1 MVDILRLRTEAASL
15 RAAVATAES
24 ALLDLDLATAATA
37 GAEAASGTRPD
48 TAAETDRDRRRA
60 ALVDE
65 VATRRAALDGLL
77 RAELDEPVGFDELA
91 AALDPAVPLLLMPVR
106 IETRLRPAGGSPTT
120 LQVRI
125 FPDDVHVE
133 EHEPALTDGE
143 IQLGERYW
151 RTVWRAGRAG
161 ADRDRIQLAAW
172 DQLAGALGSARAA
185 WVARRLTPVHDDR
198 PAEPLP
204 ADAAEPS
211 PGFPQDLLRRGRAW
225 GRAAHASTLPD
236 RFVVLAYQGDRLVA
250 AKAGRTVP
258 DVVPIGPDLHAGSAA
273 GVSDPALRWMIEYG
287 AAEKIGLAVTV
298 PLQGHDPAR
307 VPLLSH
313 VLVLG
318 VSASLDPDA
327 SAARLEE
334 MLRGHRET
342 GTAEFVAQGT
352 PTNNTVTATRRRT
365 APLDVEDLLLAGDE
379 IPPSDPLANGNLVA
393 RALGIGAQSV
403 ARIPGTDDTE
413 QADARALQLALWTA
427 TGEHFLDDLMKS
439 ADLERAAMSAASRD
453 WLRSHFV
460 DNVRAR
466 GPLPVLRLG
475 AQPYGLLP
483 VTSFRGWQAGA
494 GEPAALA
501 RLHLVLET
509 LRPLW
514 VDGVRTLPRVG
525 GPDQPGEHLEVPK
538 SARDVLRALGL
549 SPVSRT
555 VRVRGVRGALQACYV
570 DVIGGNKLRCD
581 EGGPEERFAKAL
593 THALGLDEWLGYQKP
608 VINHHQNDADE
619 PPRLWL
625 PWVRRLPSDGE
636 DPVETLARFLDD
648 VVSQIEPL
656 LLTIGPEQAATLLEA
671 LLRQAANRE
680 YAMAA
685 AHTARWGQLVTD
697 AKLRSPEVVFS
708 RTGPADRAALQTKT
722 GLLAKVFHAGA
733 LLDAKLPAEAG
744 TPIVQLLQADRVAL
758 AGDVGKARLGNGRL
772 DVDVDITAKLPKRP
786 WSARLVE
793 ADAALQY
800 LARRVRDW
808 HARGEDP
815 FPAVERLLGEC
826 LDLVSHRLDAWITSL
841 ATTRLAAMRDA
852 SRRPHGIQLGSY
864 GWVTDLHPRP
874 DAQRS
879 DGSILAPSLQQ
890 ATTAAILRS
899 GTLAHP
905 SDPGAFAVDLSSRRM
920 RVAMAV
926 LDGVRHGQPI
936 GALLGYRLER
946 RLHDARE
953 AAEPADR
960 LELDRFIHP
969 LREIAPL
976 LRLHHP
982 GDPTAQA
989 QEFIAAHDVVDG
1001 ARLAELGADAALD
1014 LLRGRLQGD
1023 GRPAWSA
1030 PEEQALRAALDSLQD
1045 DVDAVADLLLA
1056 DSVHQLAHGNPER
1069 TGATLDSLAAGGQ
1082 PPPRPQVLDMV
1093 RSATPVTHR
1102 VLVAVPGSL
1111 APAAGWGEPRLR
1123 RRPRARAE
1131 PCLDAWAGH
1140 LLGPIDR
1147 LRLRIAWRVPNDDAA
1162 SPPVV
1167 TEHAWPLVDECA
1179 LDVVALAADDTL
1191 EAVLLARS
1199 DAQRPAGVAPH
1210 AVPRL
1215 SHDRDTAWPR
1225 SVVGSGELIAL
1236 ARAVAAVLAAGRA
1249 ATAADFAPAAH
1260 PPQAEPPADLRERV
1274 SGALQKL
1281 RRLLNDA
1288 PPEGVGSAE
1297 PVRQWLLEVAAFG
1310 VANPA
1315 TTLTV
1320 TGDELREALVSA
1332 RKAVKARL
1340 DAADA
1345 ALQGEPVSADAYA
1358 LGEALTA
1365 LFGPGFRAADLFIP
1379 PNGAGLNSS
1388 LGPGLRRG
1396 DPGRDPVRTWLD
1408 RAGTV
1413 RPAVAALSD
1422 LLLYADAAG
1431 TGQELALHAGQT
1443 PFAAGDRWVGATRL
1457 DDSGPP
1463 AVLPATGL
1471 VIHGP
1476 DGVDMSVPTAALVI
1490 DTWAEQIPDEIQSAG
1505 ISFHFDAPGARPP
1518 NTMLLAVPAVP
1529 GAAWTT
1535 DNLAGLLRETLDL
1548 AQLRLV
1554 DLETLTWLGR
1564 YLPAAYLPDGAV
1576 GTVPGI
1582 KFKELVLKAAT
1593 MPAFADFRRAE
1604 S

>member
-1 MVDILRLRTEAASL
+1 MVDIQRLRTEAASL
-15 RAAVATAES
+15 RNAVAAAES
-24 ALLDLDLATAATA
+24 ALLDFDLATAATA
-37 GAEAASGTRPD
+37 GEQAASGTRPG
-48 TAAETDRDRRRA
+48 TAAETDRHRSRA
-60 ALVDE
+60 ALVSE
-65 VATRRAALDGLL
+65 VGARRAALDGLL
-77 RAELDEPVGFDELA
+77 RSELDEPAGFDELA
-91 AALDPAVPLLLMPVR
+91 AALDPAVPLLLTPVR
-106 IETRLRPAGGSPTT
+106 IETRLRPAGGEPTT
-120 LQVRI
+120 MQVRI
-125 FPDDVHVE
+125 FPDAVHIE

-143 IQLGERYW
+143 AQLGERYW
-151 RTVWRAGRAG
+151 RAVWRAGRTG
-161 ADRDRIQLAAW
+161 AERDRIQLAAW
-172 DQLAGALGSARAA
+172 DQLAGALGAARAA
-185 WVARRLTPVHDDR
+185 WVARRLTPVQDDR
-198 PAEPLP
+198 PEQPLP
-204 ADAAEPS
+204 DDAAEPS
-211 PGFPQDLLRRGRAW
+211 PQFPPDLVRRGRVW

-236 RFVVLAYQGDRLVA
+236 RFMVLAYQGDRLVA

-273 GVSDPALRWMIEYG
+273 GVSDPALRWMIEYS
-287 AAEKIGLAVTV
+287 AAEEIGLAVTV

-334 MLRGHRET
+334 MLRGQRET

-393 RALGIGAQSV
+393 RALGITAQSL

-427 TGEHFLDDLMKS
+427 TGEHFLDDLLKS
-439 ADLERAAMSAASRD
+439 SSLDRPALSAANRD

-494 GEPAALA
+494 GEPPALA
-501 RLHLVLET
+501 RMHLLLET

-514 VDGVRTLPRVG
+514 ADGVPTLPRVG
-525 GPDQPGEHLEVPK
+525 GPDQSGEHLEVPK

-555 VRVRGVRGALQACYV
+555 VRVRGVRGAVNACYRNV
-570 DVIGGNKLRCD
+570 LTGIEVQCD
-581 EGGPEERFAKAL
+581 ETPEQRFTEAL
-593 THALGLDEWLGYQKP
+593 MHALGIDEWLGYQKP
-608 VINHHQNDADE
+608 VINHHQNDGGE

-625 PWVRRLPSDGE
+625 PWVRRLPSDGD
-636 DPVETLARFLDD
+636 DPVEDLAGFLED
-648 VVSQIEPL
+648 VVSQVQPL
-656 LLTIGPEQAATLLEA
+656 LLAVGPEQAATLLEA

-680 YAMAA
+680 YTMAA
-685 AHTARWGQLVTD
+685 EHTARWGQVVTD
-697 AKLRSPEVVFS
+697 AKARTEEVVFS
-708 RTGPADRAALQTKT
+708 RTSPADRAALQAKT
-722 GLLAKVFHAGA
+722 GLIAKVFHGGA
-733 LLDAKLPAEAG
+733 LLEAKLPAEAD
-744 TPIVQLLQADRVAL
+744 TPIVQLLQADRAAL
-758 AGDVGKARLGNGRL
+758 ATDVGKARLGNGRL
-772 DVDVDITAKLPKRP
+772 DADVSIAAKLPKRP

-808 HARGEDP
+808 QSRGEDP

-841 ATTRLAAMRDA
+841 ATTRLAAMRDP

-874 DAQRS
+874 EAQRS

-920 RVAMAV
+920 RVAMAI
-926 LDGVRHGQPI
+926 LDGVRRGQHI
-936 GALLGYRLER
+936 GALFGYRLER

-976 LRLHHP
+976 PRLHHP
-982 GDPTAQA
+982 ADPLAQA

-1001 ARLAELGADAALD
+1001 ARLAELGTDAALN

-1023 GRPAWSA
+1023 RPAWSA
-1030 PEEQALRAALDSLQD
+1030 AEEQALRAALDSLRD

-1069 TGATLDSLAAGGQ
+1069 AGATLDSLAAGGQ
-1082 PPPRPQVLDMV
+1082 PPPRPQVLDLV

-1102 VLVAVPGSL
+1102 VLVAVPDSL
-1111 APAAGWGEPRLR
+1111 APAAGWDGQR
-1123 RRPRARAE
+1123 RQRPRAVAE
-1131 PCLDAWAGH
+1131 PRLDAWAGH
-1140 LLGPIDR
+1140 LFGPADR
-1147 LRLRIAWRVPNDDAA
+1147 LRLRIAWHVPDAP

-1167 TEHAWPLVDECA
+1167 TEHPWPLADECA

-1191 EAVLLARS
+1191 EALLLARS
-1199 DAQRPAGVAPH
+1199 GAQRPSGAAPQ

-1215 SHDRDTAWPR
+1215 AHDRNKAWPR
-1225 SVVGSGELIAL
+1225 TAVGAGELIAL
-1236 ARAVAAVLAAGRA
+1236 ARAVAATLAAGRA

-1260 PPQAEPPADLRERV
+1260 PPQAEPPADLRDRV
-1274 SGALQKL
+1274 TRAFDDLEQLLPTAPDQTRTDEQRREWLQKI
-1281 RRLLNDA
+1281 
-1288 PPEGVGSAE
+1288 
-1297 PVRQWLLEVAAFG
+1297 AAFG
-1310 VANPA
+1310 ITDPVTA
-1315 TTLTV
+1315 LTGG
-1320 TGDELREALVSA
+1320 GDELRAAMASATRVAKARVAAARAALNGGPVSA
-1332 RKAVKARL
+1332 
-1340 DAADA
+1340 
-1345 ALQGEPVSADAYA
+1345 ADAYA
-1358 LGEALTA
+1358 LGEALAA
-1365 LFGPGFRAADLFIP
+1365 LFGPGFRAADLFLP
-1379 PNGAGLNSS
+1379 PNGAVLNSS
-1388 LGPGLRRG
+1388 LGPDLRRG
-1396 DPGRDPVRTWLD
+1396 DPDRDPVRTWLD

-1431 TGQELALHAGQT
+1431 TGQALALRAGQT
-1443 PFAAGDRWVGATRL
+1443 PFAAGDRWIGADRL
-1457 DDSGPP
+1457 DDGGPT
-1463 AVLPATGL
+1463 AVVPATGL

-1476 DGVDMSVPTAALVI
+1476 DGADLSKATAALVI
-1490 DTWAEQIPDEIQSAG
+1490 DTWAEQIPDEVQSAG
-1505 ISFHFDAPGARPP
+1505 VSFHFDAPGARPP

-1535 DNLAGLLRETLDL
+1535 DSLAAVLRETLDL

-1564 YLPAAYLPDGAV
+1564 YLPAAYLPDGAI
-1576 GTVPGI
+1576 GTTLGV
-1582 KFKELVLKAAT
+1582 KFKDLVLKTAAKPGFT
-1593 MPAFADFRRAE
+1593 EFRRAE

>member
-1 MVDILRLRTEAASL
+1 MVDIQRLRTEAASL
-15 RAAVATAES
+15 RHAVAVAES
-24 ALLDLDLATAATA
+24 ALLDFDLATAATA
-37 GAEAASGTRPD
+37 GEQAAAGTRPS
-48 TAAETDRDRRRA
+48 TAAETDRDHGRA

-65 VATRRAALDGLL
+65 VATRRGALDGLL

-91 AALDPAVPLLLMPVR
+91 AALDPAVPLLLTPVR
-106 IETRLRPAGGSPTT
+106 IETRLRPASGPPTT
-120 LQVRI
+120 MQVRI
-125 FPDDVHVE
+125 FPDAVHIE

-143 IQLGERYW
+143 VQLGERYW
-151 RTVWRAGRAG
+151 RTVWRAGRTG
-161 ADRDRIQLAAW
+161 AERGRIQLAAW
-172 DQLAGALGSARAA
+172 DQLAGALGAARAA

-198 PAEPLP
+198 PEQPLP
-204 ADAAEPS
+204 DDAAEPS
-211 PGFPQDLLRRGRAW
+211 PQFPSDLVRRGRAW

-273 GVSDPALRWMIEYG
+273 GVADLALRWMIEYS
-287 AAEKIGLAVTV
+287 AAEEIGLAVTV

-342 GTAEFVAQGT
+342 GTAEFVAQGS
-352 PTNNTVTATRRRT
+352 PTNNTVTATRQRT
-365 APLDVEDLLLAGDE
+365 APLDVDDLLLAGDE
-379 IPPSDPLANGNLVA
+379 IPPSDPLANGNIVA
-393 RALGIGAQSV
+393 RALGVTAQSL

-427 TGEHFLDDLMKS
+427 TGEHFLDDLMES
-439 ADLERAAMSAASRD
+439 ASRDREAVSAANRD
-453 WLRSHFV
+453 WLRGHFV

-494 GEPAALA
+494 GEPPALA
-501 RLHLVLET
+501 RMHLLLET

-514 VDGVRTLPRVG
+514 ADGVPTLPRVG

-538 SARDVLRALGL
+538 AARDVLRALGL

-555 VRVRGVRGALQACYV
+555 VRVRGVRGALNACYRNV
-570 DVIGGNKLRCD
+570 LGDIEIQCGD
-581 EGGPEERFAKAL
+581 DTPERRFAEAL
-593 THALGLDEWLGYQKP
+593 TRALGLDEWLGYQQP
-608 VINHHQNDADE
+608 VVNLHQNDGGDD

-625 PWVRRLPSDGE
+625 PWVRRLPSDGG
-636 DPVETLARFLDD
+636 DPVEVLAGFLED
-648 VVSQIEPL
+648 VVSQVEPL
-656 LLTIGPEQAATLLEA
+656 LLATGPEQAATLLEA
-671 LLRQAANRE
+671 LLRHAANRE

-685 AHTARWGQLVTD
+685 AHTARWGQVVTD
-697 AKLRSPEVVFS
+697 AKVRTEEVVFS
-708 RTGPADRAALQTKT
+708 RTSPADRAALQVKT

-733 LLDAKLPAEAG
+733 LLDAKLPAEAD
-744 TPIVQLLQADRVAL
+744 TPIVQLLQADRAVL
-758 AGDVGKARLGNGRL
+758 ATEVGKARLGNGRL
-772 DVDVDITAKLPKRP
+772 DADVSIAAKLPKRP

-874 DAQRS
+874 EAQRS
-879 DGSILAPSLQQ
+879 DGSILAPSLRQ

-899 GTLAHP
+899 GALAHP

-920 RVAMAV
+920 RVAMAI
-926 LDGVRHGQPI
+926 LDGVRRGQHI
-936 GALLGYRLER
+936 GALFGYRLER

-976 LRLHHP
+976 PRLHHP
-982 GDPTAQA
+982 ADPLAQA

-1001 ARLAELGADAALD
+1001 ARLAELGTDAALG

-1023 GRPAWSA
+1023 RPAWSA
-1030 PEEQALRAALDSLQD
+1030 AEEQALRAALDTLQD

-1069 TGATLDSLAAGGQ
+1069 AGATLDSLAAGGQ
-1082 PPPRPQVLDMV
+1082 PPPRPQVLDLV

-1111 APAAGWGEPRLR
+1111 APAAGWDGQR
-1123 RRPRARAE
+1123 RQRPRALAE
-1131 PCLDAWAGH
+1131 PRLDAWAGH
-1140 LLGPIDR
+1140 LFGPTER
-1147 LRLRIAWRVPNDDAA
+1147 LRLRIAWHVPNVTA
-1162 SPPVV
+1162 PPVI
-1167 TEHAWPLVDECA
+1167 TEHAWPLADECA

-1191 EAVLLARS
+1191 EALLLARS
-1199 DAQRPAGVAPH
+1199 GAQRPSGAPPQ
-1210 AVPRL
+1210 AVPQL
-1215 SHDRDTAWPR
+1215 AHDRDTAWLR
-1225 SVVGSGELIAL
+1225 TAVGAGELIAL
-1236 ARAVAAVLAAGRA
+1236 ARAVAAALAAGRA
-1249 ATAADFAPAAH
+1249 ATAADLAPAAH
-1260 PPQAEPPADLRERV
+1260 PPQAEPPADLRNRV
-1274 SGALQKL
+1274 TRALDDL
-1281 RRLLNDA
+1281 DRLLLTA
-1288 PPEGVGSAE
+1288 PPDGTGTDEQRREWLQQLAAYGVTDPVTALTGNSAE
-1297 PVRQWLLEVAAFG
+1297 LRAAKASAAKVAK
-1310 VANPA
+1310 
-1315 TTLTV
+1315 T
-1320 TGDELREALVSA
+1320 
-1332 RKAVKARL
+1332 RL
-1340 DAADA
+1340 DAARTALNGGSASDA
-1345 ALQGEPVSADAYA
+1345 DTYA
-1358 LGEALTA
+1358 LGEALAA

-1379 PNGAGLNSS
+1379 PNGAVLNSS
-1388 LGPGLRRG
+1388 LGPDLRRG
-1396 DPGRDPVRTWLD
+1396 DPARDPVRTWLD

-1431 TGQELALHAGQT
+1431 TGRALALRAGQT
-1443 PFAAGDRWVGATRL
+1443 PFAAGDRWIGADRL
-1457 DDSGPP
+1457 DDGSP
-1463 AVLPATGL
+1463 APVVPATGL

-1476 DGVDMSVPTAALVI
+1476 DDADLSKPTAALVI
-1490 DTWAEQIPDEIQSAG
+1490 DTWAEQIPDEVQSAG
-1505 ISFHFDAPGARPP
+1505 VSFHFDAPGARPP
-1518 NTMLLAVPAVP
+1518 NTMLLAMPAVP

-1535 DNLAGLLRETLDL
+1535 DSLAALLRETLDL

-1564 YLPAAYLPDGAV
+1564 YLPAAYLPDGAI
-1576 GTVPGI
+1576 GTTPGI
-1582 KFKELVLKAAT
+1582 KFKDLVLKTAAKPGFT
-1593 MPAFADFRRAE
+1593 EFRRAE